1 MKRRTQKERKKLR
14 ERLSGALAIPQ
25 DILLDLPRITVSSNR
40 ELEIEN
46 YKNILCYLDTTIE
59 LNCKDIVIKIM
70 GSKLEITTITD
81 ESICVSGVF
90 SSISFLK

>member
-1 MKRRTQKERKKLR
+1 MKRRMQKERKKLR

-46 YKNILCYLDTTIE
+46 YKNILCYLDTSIE
-59 LNCKDIVIKIM
+59 LNCNDIVIKIT

-81 ESICVSGVF
+81 ESICIKGAF
-90 SSISFLK
+90 SSISFIK

>member
-1 MKRRTQKERKKLR
+1 MRKPTQKERKNLR
-14 ERLSGALAIPQ
+14 ERISGALAIPQ
-25 DILLDLPRITVSSNR
+25 DILLDLPRITVTSNQ

-59 LNCKDIVIKIM
+59 LNCKDIVIKIT

-81 ESICVSGVF
+81 ESICIKGIF
-90 SSISFLK
+90 SSISFIK